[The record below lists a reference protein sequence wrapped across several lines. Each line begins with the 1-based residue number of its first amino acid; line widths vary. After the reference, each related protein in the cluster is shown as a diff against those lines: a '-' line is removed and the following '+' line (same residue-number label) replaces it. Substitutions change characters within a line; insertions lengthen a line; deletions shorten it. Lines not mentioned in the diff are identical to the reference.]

1 MDSSESEEDLILLV
15 ALADEEDQR
24 KRKIWTHEINLERH
38 QKGEFHTRQGGNG
51 GMKIAYFDEIV
62 NLIREDISKLDI
74 NFRESISAEER
85 LAITLRF
92 LATGD
97 SFSTIGHSYRVG
109 FSTVSTIINEVCE
122 AIRKRLQPIY
132 LPEPTTEIWQKSA
145 EDFLNMW
152 QFPNCIGSLDGKH
165 VTIKCPGKTGSNH
178 FGYLKKFSIVLMAI
192 VDANYKFICIDV
204 GGYGKNSDGG
214 IFQNSNMGQRFEA
227 GLMNVP
233 EDKNLPGQVE
243 PCPHVLIGDEAF
255 ALKSFLMR
263 PFPYKQ
269 SRSDRRKENYN
280 TRLCR
285 ARRVVENA
293 FGILAQKWR
302 VFFRPIETKVETTIS
317 IVETCCIL
325 HNFLR
330 TKVNQQGREFSE
342 TEENSGRAFINIE
355 RDPRRATN
363 LAFSTREKFVNYF
376 NI

>member
-1 MDSSESEEDLILLV
+1 
-15 ALADEEDQR
+15 
-24 KRKIWTHEINLERH
+24 
-38 QKGEFHTRQGGNG
+38 
-51 GMKIAYFDEIV
+51 
-62 NLIREDISKLDI
+62 
-74 NFRESISAEER
+74 
-85 LAITLRF
+85 
-92 LATGD
+92 
-97 SFSTIGHSYRVG
+97 
-109 FSTVSTIINEVCE
+109 VSTIINEVCE

-132 LPEPTTEIWQKSA
+132 LSEPTTEIWQKSA
-145 EDFLNMW
+145 DDFLNMW

-178 FGYLKKFSIVLMAI
+178 FCYLKKFSIVLMAI

-214 IFQNSNMGQRFEA
+214 IFENSNMGQRFEA

-243 PCPHVLIGDEAF
+243 PCPH
-255 ALKSFLMR
+255 
-263 PFPYKQ
+263 Q

-285 ARRVVENA
+285 ARRGVENA
-293 FGILAQKWR
+293 FGIFAQKWR